1 MKKVAPKTLLTNK
14 IYKKVLIN
22 FLGDKI
28 TKTDM
33 IKNPIIQAE
42 IISKDIENKRL
53 KEEVLR
59 LEKALSKNYSD
70 NDNCKDLIDNSRD
83 DKTIFFHMVVSEF
96 KEFIDFDDKGN
107 LVNKV
112 NFPPSIIIKSSDV
125 QFYKEFLEN
134 NGLTS

>member
-1 MKKVAPKTLLTNK
+1 
-14 IYKKVLIN
+14 
-22 FLGDKI
+22 
-28 TKTDM
+28 M